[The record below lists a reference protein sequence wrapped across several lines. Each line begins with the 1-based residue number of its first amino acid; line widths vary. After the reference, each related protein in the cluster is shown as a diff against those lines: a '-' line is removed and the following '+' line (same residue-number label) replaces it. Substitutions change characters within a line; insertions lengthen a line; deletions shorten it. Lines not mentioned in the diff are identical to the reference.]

1 MNKDALLG
9 ELARAALS
17 DIPGTPRLLMR
28 SRSPQELGA
37 LQHNINSLGGLKY
50 KAEDAVHGLA
60 DKVFTPR
67 VSGAVK
73 SVASMGIRNPEI
85 IPMQGLP
92 IPGLTPA
99 YLAAKRGLE
108 KGIEKI
114 SPVYKDK
121 AAFAVSQ
128 YSGPLNP
135 SIPSQASSAPGF
147 LAPNLQSPVQKRKQA
162 VSEEWVKN
170 IVGTAKAPLDRLEH
184 FAKTMNNLDSQRWMK
199 KWQRAAHAD
208 RLHEDRLAAGVIRPS
223 TQDLGKGGGWIKGVR
238 DTKKEEVRK
247 AKYVAGE
254 GVARGRMAS
263 GDWDKQAAGAPTRG
277 NFYMSSDIPS
287 FNPPDLK
294 SVIQKRSEFDGK
306 SQPNEGEQKMAD
318 GVNHL
323 SGLDEPN
330 RAVNKLGDFEKKP
343 KKSSFATALE
353 KDSDFL
359 PDYVTYNQ
367 GDFKKSKYALSLQ
380 GMATFVEQLRKVAV
394 SSAWVKK
401 MVQGAEASPERLKD
415 FASKSAIQGKK
426 NSDKAKYLV
435 QEVARGSGGPPG
447 IAYNKERV
455 GNLVRARMRRYT
467 GALAAAERTGTPV
480 EDIVKRPPTRP
491 GDAVLF
497 GKKAASGNSIMGVSP
512 TLSGATNVAKAVG
525 APKLSGPGPSIA
537 QQVKPKGPHFGTG
550 IAGAFK
556 GSIGGRAPQDLS

>member
-114 SPVYKDK
+114 SPVYKGKTAMDASLMGSLQSAAGAGAKLRLKKAPGQFLAKTFNEQAKKAPIQVMSDPFK

-128 YSGPLNP
+128 YSTPLNP
-135 SIPSQASSAPGF
+135 SIPSQASYQPAFRAPS
-147 LAPNLQSPVQKRKQA
+147 LQ
-162 VSEEWVKN
+162 
-170 IVGTAKAPLDRLEH
+170 KAI
-184 FAKTMNNLDSQRWMK
+184 Q
-199 KWQRAAHAD
+199 
-208 RLHEDRLAAGVIRPS
+208 
-223 TQDLGKGGGWIKGVR
+223 
-238 DTKKEEVRK
+238 
-247 AKYVAGE
+247 
-254 GVARGRMAS
+254 
-263 GDWDKQAAGAPTRG
+263 KQAAGAPTRG
-277 NFYMSSDIPS
+277 NFMMASDIPS

-294 SVIQKRSEFDGK
+294 SPIQKRSEFDGK
-306 SQPNEGEQKMAD
+306 NQPNEGEQKMAD
-318 GVNHL
+318 GV
-323 SGLDEPN
+323 SKTTGLIEPN
-330 RAVNKLGDFEKKP
+330 QAVNKLGNFKLEGDAIIEVDKKG
-343 KKSSFATALE
+343 KSLGKGNVMGKLEKSS
-353 KDSDFL
+353 DML
-359 PDYVTYNQ
+359 PDFVTYSQ
-367 GDFKKSKYALSLQ
+367 GDFKKSKYSMSLE
-380 GMATFVEQLRKVAV
+380 GMAMFVEQLRKV
-394 SSAWVKK
+394 
-401 MVQGAEASPERLKD
+401 
-415 FASKSAIQGKK
+415 
-426 NSDKAKYLV
+426 
-435 QEVARGSGGPPG
+435 
-447 IAYNKERV
+447 
-455 GNLVRARMRRYT
+455 
-467 GALAAAERTGTPV
+467 
-480 EDIVKRPPTRP
+480 
-491 GDAVLF
+491 
-497 GKKAASGNSIMGVSP
+497 AASGNSIMGVSP